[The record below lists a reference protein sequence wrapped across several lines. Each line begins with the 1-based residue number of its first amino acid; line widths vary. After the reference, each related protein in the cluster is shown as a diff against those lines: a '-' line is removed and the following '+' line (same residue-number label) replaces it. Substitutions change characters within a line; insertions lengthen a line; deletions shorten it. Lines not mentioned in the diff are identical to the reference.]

1 MQDEPFTRLDLNLLA
16 IFDAIMS
23 ERSLTKAGHRLGMT
37 QSAVSHSLARLR
49 EVTGDTLFERTG
61 RGVRPTQRALSM
73 SGDVREA
80 LDRLRA
86 TLRPRSGGFCS
97 KSTQR
102 TFLLDIPAGIDSII
116 VPALAQRAVES
127 EGLSFRISGGRAKAI
142 MQELRFG
149 ETWLA
154 LDYER
159 PEAEGYRF
167 EHLFE
172 DPFVIISRPGH
183 AAFAG
188 ALTQARLEG
197 LDQVALSWG
206 RDPGQSPL
214 AQRLTKSGIKRRI
227 KYAVPNLFSVG
238 AVAAASDLVGVLPQK
253 VARGLRRTFDLDIHP
268 LPFELPP
275 ICIYMVWHESF
286 DGDDGHIWLRGILKD
301 IAESL

>member
-1 MQDEPFTRLDLNLLA
+1 MKKCGDTRARSDLAIHRAAAFYERPVGQVRPQPGFGIPVDGRGGAMQDEPFTRLDLNLLA

-116 VPALAQRAVES
+116 APALAQRAVDS

-172 DPFVIISRPGH
+172 DPFVIISRRAMPR
-183 AAFAG
+183 
-188 ALTQARLEG
+188 LPAR
-197 LDQVALSWG
+197 
-206 RDPGQSPL
+206 
-214 AQRLTKSGIKRRI
+214 
-227 KYAVPNLFSVG
+227 
-238 AVAAASDLVGVLPQK
+238 
-253 VARGLRRTFDLDIHP
+253 
-268 LPFELPP
+268 
-275 ICIYMVWHESF
+275 
-286 DGDDGHIWLRGILKD
+286 
-301 IAESL
+301 